1 MSKFISFLTRKK
13 FSTVALTLT
22 LCGCASNISH
32 DRYTVDVEKNH
43 PVIEVVRDARQ
54 ADQNSETEQCKTNF
68 YIDDTKVGSFAIN
81 DRANYQLSPGVHS
94 LAVNNCQDRCS
105 QYALEIEIKQ
115 DESKQFVLSADA
127 TGKPFIIVNQ

>member
-1 MSKFISFLTRKK
+1 MFFLTRKK
-13 FSTVALTLT
+13 FSTVALTVM
-22 LCGCASNISH
+22 LCGCASTINH
-32 DRYTVDVEKNH
+32 DQYAVDAENSH

-54 ADQNSETEQCKTNF
+54 SDTNTETEQCKTNF

-81 DRANYQLSPGVHS
+81 DRANYQLAPGVHS
-94 LAVNNCQDRCS
+94 LAVNNCQGRCS

-115 DESKQFVLSADA
+115 DESKQYILSADA